1 MKNTYL
7 AIIVLSLLFTSVSA
21 QLAPPLASKKTAS
34 GISISSK
41 GNKPF
46 SIEVKGK
53 EIKQLE
59 SREDGFLYSVDG
71 KMLNITITKAS
82 VVLGKEKISGEE
94 NLLKAHQ
101 KWELNFQSSFL
112 FQKPLT
118 IAEEETVFVDL
129 GKTAK
134 QHTLFWYFNTPET
147 STKSGENRRALQTT
161 TIGDVFLA
169 LGSPLNKEDSLADR
183 RQFFNEILSSLKL
196 LTISKPKRRGSR

>member
-1 MKNTYL
+1 MKNICL
-7 AIIVLSLLFTSVSA
+7 AITVLSLMFTPISA
-21 QLAPPLASKKTAS
+21 QLAPPLASKKTAK
-34 GISISSK
+34 GISVSCK

-46 SIEVKGK
+46 DIEVKGK

-71 KMLNITITKAS
+71 KILNVTITKAS
-82 VVLGKEKISGEE
+82 VVIGKEKTVGEE

-118 IAEEETVFVDL
+118 IAEEKTVFVNL

-134 QHTLFWYFNTPET
+134 QQTLFWYFNTPET
-147 STKSGENRRALQTT
+147 SGKSTENRRALQTT
-161 TIGDVFLA
+161 IIGDVFLA

-196 LTISKPKRRGSR
+196 KTVPKPTKRGSR